1 MALYMCFGR
10 MEKETGNGDT
20 QESCSYEKSLEFSQE
35 GSIELLELRKNQTI
49 VNGFLLDEN

>member
-1 MALYMCFGR
+1 MCFGR